1 MADTIYIVQ
10 RYGVPIY
17 FGTLPASKLSFTLD
31 QPLIAAGLFSLHR
44 FGLRDATTKILRT
57 ILLYKKGEGVTLTFH
72 DFKAADII
80 RVDYDALELRTRAA
94 RAMMGEETDAT
105 IEYELDIQGIAV
117 DLEGIDISKTS
128 LRTLAFL
135 RGMLSTM
142 STEFERDI
150 IDNICR
156 RGLAYTQYSQD
167 FERRLKHAIQKVA
180 DESKTRRD
188 KANELALLR
197 DYEELLEMQ
206 ITWNPTP
213 KTADFTISF
222 DKKVD
227 LGVQPD
233 RLAPLIVASKQ
244 MLGEIFEPIYGTKIE
259 FLIIDL
265 ENENRVF
272 VAFKKGLKGKD
283 LYSVRV
289 YRITEHMSSYTQ
301 ELALLE
307 EVRSKLPPKR

>member
-17 FGTLPASKLSFTLD
+17 FGTLPASKLNFTID

-44 FGLRDATTKILRT
+44 FGLRNATTKILRT
-57 ILLYKKGEGVTLTFH
+57 ILLYKQGDGVALTFH
-72 DFKAADII
+72 DFKEAETI
-80 RVDYDALELRTRAA
+80 RVDYDALELQTRAA
-94 RAMMGEETDAT
+94 RSMMGKETDST
-105 IEYELDIQGIAV
+105 IKYELDLQGIAV
-117 DLEGIDISKTS
+117 DLENIDISKTS

-135 RGMLSTM
+135 RGMLSAM

-156 RGLAYTQYSQD
+156 RGLAYTQYSQE
-167 FERRLKHAIQKVA
+167 FERRLKQAIQKVA
-180 DESKTRRD
+180 DESKTKLED
-188 KANELALLR
+188 ANELALLR

-206 ITWNPTP
+206 VTWDPKP
-213 KTADFTISF
+213 KTANFTISF
-222 DKKVD
+222 DKKSD

-233 RLAPLIVASKQ
+233 SLAPLIVASKQ

-272 VAFKKGLKGKD
+272 VAYKKGSNEKD

-301 ELALLE
+301 EIALLE
-307 EVRSKLPPKR
+307 EVRAKLPPK